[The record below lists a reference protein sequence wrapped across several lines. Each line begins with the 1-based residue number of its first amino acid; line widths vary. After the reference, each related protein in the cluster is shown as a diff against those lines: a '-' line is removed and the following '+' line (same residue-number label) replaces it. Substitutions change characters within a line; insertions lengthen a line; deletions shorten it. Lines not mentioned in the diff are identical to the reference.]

1 MQDQKVFMITK
12 DDKVVQ
18 FDLKEQAD
26 DKKRLEVSDFHAF
39 DKLNVSYMPYSL
51 VSWHPN

>member
-18 FDLKEQAD
+18 FDLKEQAE
-26 DKKRLEVSDFHAF
+26 DKKRLEVSDIRAF
-39 DKLNVSYMPYSL
+39 DKLDDSYMP
-51 VSWHPN
+51 